1 MSKSRAT
8 SVRLLRLLGAA
19 ATPVYVLDS
28 ERRIAY
34 GNEACSVWLGVPIE
48 TLLGA
53 VCSFHTPA
61 EDDPLAALAAGLC
74 PPPAAWLGQC
84 TRGTISRPSGDASV
98 RRSATFVP
106 LSRGEGR
113 GRPALLVVAAAE
125 DLPTPTATTGTRL
138 ENSAADLHEELRRLR
153 RAQAARFRLD
163 ALLGASPAMDRLR
176 RQAALAAA
184 GRESV
189 VVWGP
194 AGADRAG
201 VAKAIHYAGAQA
213 ARPLV
218 PLDCG
223 LLGAEL
229 LRTTLAALT
238 AGASPADALGRGTLL
253 LLDVDRA
260 PPEIQAELAALLAR
274 PSLGY
279 RLLSTASAPLEA
291 AAAKGNLRGD
301 LAALL
306 GTLTIELP
314 PLARRQEDVPVV
326 AQAMLEA
333 ENARGDKQLGG
344 FTAEALDLLAAWNWP
359 GDLAELK
366 AAVQAAHQQATGP
379 EVGVADLP
387 SILRPG
393 HEGPARRRRVEPIDL
408 EATLRRIERELVE
421 RALKLAKG
429 NKAKAARLL
438 GLNRPRLYRR
448 MVQLGLAEP
457 EPGKSPPAPPV
468 E

>member
-1 MSKSRAT
+1 
-8 SVRLLRLLGAA
+8 
-19 ATPVYVLDS
+19 
-28 ERRIAY
+28 
-34 GNEACSVWLGVPIE
+34 
-48 TLLGA
+48 
-53 VCSFHTPA
+53 
-61 EDDPLAALAAGLC
+61 
-74 PPPAAWLGQC
+74 
-84 TRGTISRPSGDASV
+84 
-98 RRSATFVP
+98 
-106 LSRGEGR
+106 
-113 GRPALLVVAAAE
+113 LVVAAAE
-125 DLPTPTATTGTRL
+125 DLPPPSATSGTRL

-163 ALLGASPAMDRLR
+163 ALLGASPMMDRLR
-176 RQAALAAA
+176 RQATLATA

-260 PPEIQAELAALLAR
+260 PPEIQAELSALLAR

-291 AAAKGNLRGD
+291 AAAKGNLRND

-314 PLARRQEDVPVV
+314 PLARRPDDVPVV

-344 FTAEALDLLAAWNWP
+344 FSAEALDLLAAWNWP

-366 AAVQAAHQQATGP
+366 AAVQAAHQQAVGP
-379 EVGVADLP
+379 EVVVADLP
-387 SILRPG
+387 PILRPG

-408 EATLRRIERELVE
+408 ETTLRQIERELVE

-457 EPGKSPPAPPV
+457 EPGKSAEPPAAN
-468 E
+468 

>member
-1 MSKSRAT
+1 MSKSRTT
-8 SVRLLRLLGAA
+8 SVRLLRLLGGA
-19 ATPVYVLDS
+19 ATPVYVLDA

-34 GNEACSVWLGVPIE
+34 GNEACSAWLGVPIE
-48 TLLGA
+48 SLLGA
-53 VCSFHTPA
+53 VCSFNTPS
-61 EDDPLAALAAGLC
+61 DDNPLAALAAGLC

-84 TRGTISRPSGDASV
+84 TRGTIARSSGDTSV
-98 RRSATFVP
+98 RRAATFVP
-106 LSRGEGR
+106 LTREEGR

-125 DLPTPTATTGTRL
+125 DLPPPAATSGTRL

-163 ALLGASPAMDRLR
+163 TLLGTSPAMDRLR
-176 RQAALAAA
+176 RQATLAAS

-201 VAKAIHYAGAQA
+201 VAKAIHYAGPQA

-238 AGASPADALGRGTLL
+238 AGAVPADSLSRGTLL
-253 LLDVDRA
+253 LLDIDRA
-260 PPEIQAELAALLAR
+260 PLDIQPELAALLAR
-274 PSLGY
+274 PGLGY
-279 RLLSTASAPLEA
+279 RLLSTASVPLDA
-291 AAAKGNLRGD
+291 AAAKGQLRGD

-306 GTLTIELP
+306 ATLTIELP
-314 PLARRQEDVPVV
+314 PLARRPDDVPVV
-326 AQAMLEA
+326 AQSLLEA
-333 ENARGDKQLGG
+333 ENARGEKQLGG
-344 FTAEALDLLAAWNWP
+344 FSAEAFDLLAAWNWP
-359 GDLAELK
+359 GDLAELT
-366 AAVQAAHQQATGP
+366 AAVQSAHRQAAGP

-387 SILRPG
+387 ANLRPG
-393 HEGPARRRRVEPIDL
+393 HEAPARRRRVEPIDL
-408 EATLRRIERELVE
+408 EATLRQIERELVE
-421 RALKLAKG
+421 RALKLSKG

-457 EPGKSPPAPPV
+457 EAGKPTDAPSA